1 MLLPS
6 RKFSSSFIS
15 FYICSFRNAV
25 YVFKFRN
32 MCAEE
37 GYVTVQIQAITV
49 LSRIQLQFLCSK
61 LRLSGAVTSDGM
73 IIGRVNKAIDW
84 HCHSALRLQLC
95 KAVMHFAE
103 GLGFTVVLRNGMSSD
118 ILPSWYW
125 GLKYSNFIRKHDEY
139 TQN

>member
-1 MLLPS
+1 M
-6 RKFSSSFIS
+6 KFSSSFIS
-15 FYICSFRNAV
+15 FYIYSFRNAV
-25 YVFKFRN
+25 HVFKFRN
-32 MCAEE
+32 MCVKE

-95 KAVMHFAE
+95 KAVMHCAARL
-103 GLGFTVVLRNGMSSD
+103 GLMVILRNV
-118 ILPSWYW
+118 
-125 GLKYSNFIRKHDEY
+125 
-139 TQN
+139 